1 MRGDKMVME
10 GKRDWS
16 GLIMIHCEIP
26 ELLPSLHSREPRT
39 KISYYVATLRQRVL
53 KIPATSS
60 NYVHSLGTNN
70 TSHSSGA

>member
-26 ELLPSLHSREPRT
+26 ELLPAFRSREPRT
-39 KISYYVATLRQRVL
+39 EISYYTTIFRQRML
-53 KIPATSS
+53 KIPATPS
-60 NYVHSLGTNN
+60 NYVHSFGTNN
-70 TSHSSGA
+70 TSHSSGT

>member
-26 ELLPSLHSREPRT
+26 ELLPSLRSREPRT
-39 KISYYVATLRQRVL
+39 ENQLLRRNIQTKSV
-53 KIPATSS
+53 K
-60 NYVHSLGTNN
+60 N
-70 TSHSSGA
+70 TCHPFQLRPFIWDKQHLPQ